1 METKDIQKAIIS
13 FQTNT
18 HRQIKKKRMKLQEIL
33 LSTRN
38 HELLLNAVYS
48 MIGVAL
54 TNEELKS
61 NRYLQIIADLNS
73 TLHDVNTDFI
83 NILTLL
89 KSKND
94 DLKTI
99 NRQIALRVFESFEN
113 RTERAFLEERRKDSL
128 LEMGATDDSKLYEK
142 RNEVIL
148 FSNDTA
154 SPVIDSFHFK
164 PASSEIEDF
173 FGNRKMTPRLAY
185 DDMKL

>member
-1 METKDIQKAIIS
+1 
-13 FQTNT
+13 
-18 HRQIKKKRMKLQEIL
+18 MKLQEIL
-33 LSTRN
+33 LSTKN

-48 MIGVAL
+48 MIGVEL
-54 TNEELKS
+54 TKEELKS
-61 NRYLQIIADLNS
+61 NRYSQIIADLNS

-83 NILTLL
+83 NILILL

-113 RTERAFLEERRKDSL
+113 RTERAFLEERRKEAL
-128 LEMGATDDSKLYEK
+128 LEMGANDNIKFDSKLYEK

-154 SPVIDSFHFK
+154 SPIIDSFHFK

>member
-1 METKDIQKAIIS
+1 
-13 FQTNT
+13 
-18 HRQIKKKRMKLQEIL
+18 MKLQEIL
-33 LSTRN
+33 LSTKN

-48 MIGVAL
+48 MIGVEL

-61 NRYLQIIADLNS
+61 NRYSQIIADLNS

-83 NILTLL
+83 NILILL

-113 RTERAFLEERRKDSL
+113 RTERAFLEERRKEAL
-128 LEMGATDDSKLYEK
+128 LEMVANDNIKFDSKLYEK

-164 PASSEIEDF
+164 PASSEIENF